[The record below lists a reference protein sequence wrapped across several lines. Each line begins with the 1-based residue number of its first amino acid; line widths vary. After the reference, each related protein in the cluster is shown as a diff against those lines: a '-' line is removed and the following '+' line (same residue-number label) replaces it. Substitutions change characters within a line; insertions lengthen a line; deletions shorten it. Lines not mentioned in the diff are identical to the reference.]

1 MDGSRAR
8 GSSHYDTVHRT
19 VKKIRVRLDDDVV
32 RDLDELAAD
41 LRLVRSDIARQAL
54 GRGMKCLRMDRALER
69 YLHQEFTLCRAAE
82 YAGLSIYEMSE
93 EAAKRSIPYFRYPAD
108 ELARDADAA
117 RGWREARTA

>member
-54 GRGMKCLRMDRALER
+54 GRGTNAS
-69 YLHQEFTLCRAAE
+69 
-82 YAGLSIYEMSE
+82 GWI
-93 EAAKRSIPYFRYPAD
+93 
-108 ELARDADAA
+108 AR
-117 RGWREARTA
+117 